1 MTTTPAFPLH
11 GALTVAHG
19 QQQRDELLGATLTA
33 APDLVLD
40 LSAVEAFDSA
50 GVQLLLATRR
60 SVELRGGSLALRAPS
75 PTVCEV
81 LHTYGLEA
89 LLSVEPP
96 AVPPAVPHAAPA
108 AAGQA
113 TP

>member
-1 MTTTPAFPLH
+1 MSKTPAFALQ

-19 QQQRDELLGATLTA
+19 PQQHESLLGATLTA
-33 APDLVLD
+33 APDLVVD

-60 SVELRGGSLALRAPS
+60 SIELRGGSLALREPS

-81 LHTYGLEA
+81 LRTYGLEA
-89 LLSVEPP
+89 LLPLEPP
-96 AVPPAVPHAAPA
+96 AAQA